1 MSTPQPFPQQGPH
14 QGAVPH
20 GAPQTPSQQQDP
32 PPHGAPQPPLGQSP
46 QFSAAQHAGGVQPQ
60 HAAPQP
66 PHAAPAQPAAPQQP
80 ASRPRT
86 PTGTGALNPVSPA
99 YVKVKLLGSAIGSGI
114 CVLVTAG
121 AGVAGIIASLTW
133 LTWLGFALA
142 AAFVIGFVIEAV
154 VTVRQVKAIGYL
166 QRPGDLLIQRGILF
180 RQTTVVPYGRLQYV
194 EVSAGPLL
202 RAAGLASLEL
212 HTASASTDA
221 SLPGLPRA
229 EAEALRDSLA
239 ERGASKLAGL

>member
-1 MSTPQPFPQQGPH
+1 M
-14 QGAVPH
+14 
-20 GAPQTPSQQQDP
+20 
-32 PPHGAPQPPLGQSP
+32 
-46 QFSAAQHAGGVQPQ
+46 
-60 HAAPQP
+60 
-66 PHAAPAQPAAPQQP
+66 
-80 ASRPRT
+80 
-86 PTGTGALNPVSPA
+86 SPA